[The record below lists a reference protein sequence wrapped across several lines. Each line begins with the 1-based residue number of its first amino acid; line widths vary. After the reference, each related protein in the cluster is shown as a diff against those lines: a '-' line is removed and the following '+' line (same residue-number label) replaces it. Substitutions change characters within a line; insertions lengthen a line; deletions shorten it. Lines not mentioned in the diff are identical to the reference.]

1 MNQNFKS
8 LKGGFMA
15 TKEIF
20 TLGNTVLA
28 QVMATCKGGYQV
40 DYFIHVYQDPQKSE
54 EIVFDLYSQLSA
66 LRPLMVTKKLKVKD
80 LKKIKERIEEDLS
93 KISNNIVDSCD
104 VCGVKRLEDLRGFEE
119 MVNLKGNIKNTIDD
133 IKTAGKELAKYLP
146 SPLQPS
152 NGITKDPQNHD
163 EHKWM
168 WIFCEEVEVLDIWE
182 WIYSESSN
190 NNGEEGFFGDTFSI
204 IMVSKDYKFD
214 NEITNFTINKSST
227 LLLIDGDRYA
237 RLQREYFKEIIPV
250 LKEIKLKYD
259 LMRMFKHLLHRK
271 LNRNGFDILHLAV
284 GGIKNKRHYLENIT
298 DTVKANF
305 VFLNICECEN
315 VSDKFRSEEKFI
327 NGLAKN
333 KGITIPWIRTC
344 FKIDGYFAYHF
355 AREFYKVFLN
365 EEKNVAEA
373 VRDAKKKS
381 NDYSKE
387 LFGFENVWRLAYA
400 MGGNPFACAIRKN
413 STSRKGEVLNRKL
426 PHKKT

>member
-8 LKGGFMA
+8 LKGSFIA
-15 TKEIF
+15 TTEIS
-20 TLGNTVLA
+20 TISSNKVLA
-28 QVMATCKGGYQV
+28 EVMETCKGGYQV

-54 EIVFDLYSQLSA
+54 DIVFDLYSQLSA
-66 LRPLMVTKKLKVKD
+66 PPPLRVTKKLKVKD

-93 KISNNIVDSCD
+93 KINNSIRDSCG
-104 VCGVKRLEDLRGFEE
+104 VCEVRELENLNSEE
-119 MVNLKGNIKNTIDD
+119 MVILKSKIKNKIDD

-152 NGITKDPQNHD
+152 NVITKDPQNHD
-163 EHKWM
+163 ENKWM
-168 WIFCEEVEVLDIWE
+168 WIFCEDVEVFDIWE
-182 WIYSESSN
+182 WIYSELFN
-190 NNGEEGFFGDTFSI
+190 NNGEEEFLGDTFSI
-204 IMVSKDYKFD
+204 IRVSKDYKFN

-227 LLLIDGDRYA
+227 LLLIDGDSYA
-237 RLQREYFKEIIPV
+237 TMQREYFRGIIPV

-259 LMRMFKHLLHRK
+259 LIRNFKLLLHRK
-271 LNRNGFDILHLAV
+271 PNRKGFDILHLAV
-284 GGIKNKRHYLENIT
+284 GGVKNKRHYLENIT
-298 DTVKANF
+298 GTVKANF
-305 VFLNICECEN
+305 VFFNICECEN

-333 KGITIPWIRTC
+333 KGIAIPWIRTC

-355 AREFYKVFLN
+355 AREFYGVFLN

-381 NDYSKE
+381 NEYSKK